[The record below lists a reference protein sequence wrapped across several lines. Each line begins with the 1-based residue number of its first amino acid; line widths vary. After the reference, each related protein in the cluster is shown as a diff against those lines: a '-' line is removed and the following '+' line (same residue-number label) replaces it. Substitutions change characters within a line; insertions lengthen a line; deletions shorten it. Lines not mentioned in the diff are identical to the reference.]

1 MLREAYKVQNINNKI
16 SKKGLIRMYKN
27 LLAEKKIEY
36 GGCAHRRLIKFMN
49 ESNWWDKI

>member
-36 GGCAHRRLIKFMN
+36 GGCAHRRLIKMMY
-49 ESNWWDKI
+49 E